1 LAFYIIQHDA
11 LVQKQLAL
19 YKPGRHLEEFP
30 HEWIMHS
37 GELLGAQRLSLK
49 DNKNLKMLPTK
60 FCAPKL
66 QTLLLDRLD
75 LKELPRGFLMG
86 VPNLK
91 VLDLS
96 WNRYV
101 QKNFKNFAILKF
113 LCEKIKE

>member
-1 LAFYIIQHDA
+1 
-11 LVQKQLAL
+11 
-19 YKPGRHLEEFP
+19 
-30 HEWIMHS
+30 MHS

-66 QTLLLDRLD
+66 RTLLLDRLD

-91 VLDLS
+91 VSDLS

-101 QKNFKNFAILKF
+101 QIFFQELCKF
-113 LCEKIKE
+113 ENLM